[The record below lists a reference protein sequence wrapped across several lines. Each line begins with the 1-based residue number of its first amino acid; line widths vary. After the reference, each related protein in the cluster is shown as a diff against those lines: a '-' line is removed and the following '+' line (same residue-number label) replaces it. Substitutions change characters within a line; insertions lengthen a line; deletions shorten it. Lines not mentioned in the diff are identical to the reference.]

1 MSSRSPSVS
10 AGWLAA
16 VAAESGTVR
25 VTSPRLTRQDAPV
38 LDPVLDP
45 FTDVDETT
53 QDVPPWLVIVWDD
66 PVNLMTYVT
75 MVLRRVFGYS
85 RSHAEQLMLRVH
97 NEGRAVVAAE
107 PREQAELHVAQLHG
121 YGLQATIE
129 RDT

>member
-1 MSSRSPSVS
+1 
-10 AGWLAA
+10 
-16 VAAESGTVR
+16 
-25 VTSPRLTRQDAPV
+25 VTLPRLTRQDAPV

-45 FTDVDETT
+45 VVDPFATVDESTH
-53 QDVPPWLVIVWDD
+53 DVPPWLVVVWDD

-85 RSHAEQLMLRVH
+85 RAHAERLMLQVH

-129 RDT
+129 RDA